1 MCDAGGCFN
10 VLRKEFMDKTLD
22 PSFFVLYSAHHQ
34 RCGQSIER
42 TDFRVVTK
50 QDLFAWSRDLAANG
64 AVQPLPIRCD
74 TCAEDVQATHVR
86 IIKDAHSIPRTV
98 VPDMEIK
105 SFHPDDWILKIKE
118 DT

>member
-1 MCDAGGCFN
+1 MCDAGDCFN
-10 VLRKEFMDKTLD
+10 VLGKEFMDKTHD

-42 TDFRVVTK
+42 TDFRVVTR

-64 AVQPLPIRCD
+64 SVQPLPIHCD

-86 IIKDAHSIPRTV
+86 IVKDTDSIPRTI
-98 VPDMEIK
+98 VPGVEIK
-105 SFHPDDWILKIKE
+105 SFHPDDWLLKIE
-118 DT
+118 